1 MCIKSSMLGLSG
13 EMKGHRIQNGM
24 RQESVLNPS
33 LFSVCCIWG
42 ELWSDNSNLGQSGCM
57 LVVPRMLLGSMAYSI
72 DLTGAMGHYYQ

>member
-24 RQESVLNPS
+24 RQESVLSPS

-42 ELWSDNSNLGQSGCM
+42 ELWSDNSNLGQSGYR
-57 LVVPRMLLGSMAYSI
+57 LVVPRVLLGHKAYSN
-72 DLTGAMGHYYQ
+72 DLTGALSHYNQ